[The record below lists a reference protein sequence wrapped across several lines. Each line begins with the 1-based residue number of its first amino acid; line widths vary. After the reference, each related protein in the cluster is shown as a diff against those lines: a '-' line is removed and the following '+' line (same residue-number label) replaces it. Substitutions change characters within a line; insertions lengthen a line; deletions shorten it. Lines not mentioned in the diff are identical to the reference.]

1 MVVCGG
7 AIAALAC
14 IKKAGFSGLFLGLC
28 FFWRRDGDEGVFAVS
43 HQCEELCRGEFAAF
57 VVFGAQHF
65 GGVFVVVP
73 EPAVVAAADAVIERD
88 FLAAVEFCRMV
99 ADVAAFDVDVVVV
112 VGFARHG
119 VFLREEVGRAD
130 FARDVQGALVA
141 CAADAKCAVKVA
153 EDFEV
158 AIGGVEVVGLNV
170 AADGEVESG
179 VVQQRALQGEVAVD
193 DDVVAVGGGVQFGQ
207 ALLRSPFRVRSPW

>member
-1 MVVCGG
+1 MVVCGC
-7 AIAALAC
+7 AVAALAC
-14 IKKAGFSGLFLGLC
+14 IKTARIFRPFLGLC
-28 FFWRRDGDEGVFAVS
+28 FFRWRDGDEGVFAVS
-43 HQCEELCRGEFAAF
+43 HQREELCRGEFAAF

-119 VFLREEVGRAD
+119 VFL
-130 FARDVQGALVA
+130 
-141 CAADAKCAVKVA
+141 
-153 EDFEV
+153 
-158 AIGGVEVVGLNV
+158 
-170 AADGEVESG
+170 
-179 VVQQRALQGEVAVD
+179 
-193 DDVVAVGGGVQFGQ
+193 
-207 ALLRSPFRVRSPW
+207 